1 MFYAVE
7 ILSHK
12 KPLGVPWICG
22 VYDARSKL
30 PVGACAILARARH
43 GAIYAACAAAMNK
56 MQAFKIARRTR
67 RARDGRRR
75 ARPPRRNCGPSTTA
89 ARPTTTT
96 TTP

>member
-30 PVGACAILARARH
+30 PVGAVVPCIFVCWSSRLTH
-43 GAIYAACAAAMNK
+43 EE
-56 MQAFKIARRTR
+56 
-67 RARDGRRR
+67 
-75 ARPPRRNCGPSTTA
+75 
-89 ARPTTTT
+89 
-96 TTP
+96 

>member
-30 PVGACAILARARH
+30 PVGACA
-43 GAIYAACAAAMNK
+43 GALVPMAAA
-56 MQAFKIARRTR
+56 AEEEPIERR
-67 RARDGRRR
+67 GRC
-75 ARPPRRNCGPSTTA
+75 CGL
-89 ARPTTTT
+89 R
-96 TTP
+96 

>member
-30 PVGACAILARARH
+30 PVGAQFSPAEP
-43 GAIYAACAAAMNK
+43 AA
-56 MQAFKIARRTR
+56 QFF
-67 RARDGRRR
+67 
-75 ARPPRRNCGPSTTA
+75 
-89 ARPTTTT
+89 
-96 TTP
+96 

>member
-30 PVGACAILARARH
+30 PVGACAILAR
-43 GAIYAACAAAMNK
+43 
-56 MQAFKIARRTR
+56 
-67 RARDGRRR
+67 RARV
-75 ARPPRRNCGPSTTA
+75 PRTVSSKWVIVTYFDDAVRSVCMCVGLKRGSGPF
-89 ARPTTTT
+89 
-96 TTP
+96 

>member
-30 PVGACAILARARH
+30 PVGACAILARRAR
-43 GAIYAACAAAMNK
+43 GAI
-56 MQAFKIARRTR
+56 FLTR
-67 RARDGRRR
+67 RARRM
-75 ARPPRRNCGPSTTA
+75 SY
-89 ARPTTTT
+89 
-96 TTP
+96 

>member
-43 GAIYAACAAAMNK
+43 AADADERAVCVCVVRVCVPRGTPDGAAHYQVFFSLGN
-56 MQAFKIARRTR
+56 
-67 RARDGRRR
+67 
-75 ARPPRRNCGPSTTA
+75 NCLCV
-89 ARPTTTT
+89 
-96 TTP
+96 

>member
-30 PVGACAILARARH
+30 PVGLTSMMLYGRAVHLRVLVVST
-43 GAIYAACAAAMNK
+43 N
-56 MQAFKIARRTR
+56 TR
-67 RARDGRRR
+67 RVK
-75 ARPPRRNCGPSTTA
+75 RPFVCVRVP
-89 ARPTTTT
+89 
-96 TTP
+96 

>member
-30 PVGACAILARARH
+30 PVGACAILARARR
-43 GAIYAACAAAMNK
+43 GAI
-56 MQAFKIARRTR
+56 FLTR
-67 RARDGRRR
+67 RARHTWQGDWDGRVSFLISSWVVRL
-75 ARPPRRNCGPSTTA
+75 TKF
-89 ARPTTTT
+89 
-96 TTP
+96 